1 MDAAHPGVFDTTL
14 GSQTLRNAEEITSF
28 INSLGEPAADAGPAL
43 ETFVIDLGDLVFVG
57 RSAGEPMLRRR
68 LDRDAIEIVADR

>member
-1 MDAAHPGVFDTTL
+1 MQRTRPSLTRPSAQA
-14 GSQTLRNAEEITSF
+14 LRNAESF
-28 INSLGEPAADAGPAL
+28 INSLGEPVADAGPAL